1 MKTTLKMAERKR
13 VLKVTGFHE
22 SLGGFGKKLL
32 AGMGIKKGT
41 KLEIE
46 PAHVCKLYYNSEERK
61 YSWVMS
67 PL

>member
-13 VLKVTGFHE
+13 ALKVTGFHE

-32 AGMGIKKGT
+32 AGMGKK
-41 KLEIE
+41 KVLNLRSNQ
-46 PAHVCKLYYNSEERK
+46 HMYRKLYYNLEERK